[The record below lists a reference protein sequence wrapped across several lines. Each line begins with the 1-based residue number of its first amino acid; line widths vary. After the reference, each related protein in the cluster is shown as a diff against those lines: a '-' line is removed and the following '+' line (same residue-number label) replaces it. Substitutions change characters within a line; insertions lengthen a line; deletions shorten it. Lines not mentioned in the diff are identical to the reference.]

1 MISGD
6 DPKPWKLFAGGTIV
20 EIERDGDVLH
30 ITVELLSVR
39 AKLLL
44 AGCDAIRYQPHDEP
58 LIYELED
65 IAASEPD
72 IQDARADH
80 GAIVITGGAGE
91 LRLAYANLAIELD
104 GVRVGVADL
113 QRRLSHELVP

>member
-1 MISGD
+1 VISGD
-6 DPKPWKLFAGGTIV
+6 DPRPWKLLAGGTIV
-20 EIERDGDVLH
+20 GIERDGDVIG

-80 GAIVITGGAGE
+80 GAMVITGGAGE
-91 LRLAYANLAIELD
+91 LRVAYANLTIELD
-104 GVRVGVADL
+104 GARVEPADL
-113 QRRLSHELVP
+113 ARRLSH

>member
-1 MISGD
+1 MTSGD
-6 DPKPWKLFAGGTIV
+6 DPKPWKLLAGGTIV
-20 EIERDGDVLH
+20 GIERDGDVIG

-39 AKLLL
+39 TKLLL

-80 GAIVITGGAGE
+80 GAMVIAGGAGE
-91 LRLAYANLAIELD
+91 LRVAYANLSIELD
-104 GVRVGVADL
+104 GARVELADL
-113 QRRLSHELVP
+113 SRRLSH